1 MAEIHHYL
9 LQKGITT
16 EKCPNTH
23 IRQGDHSRVLIS
35 ILFPG
40 YPIIKASEQ
49 HYREM
54 RESRTY
60 QAKMIDLAYDRLPT
74 TDKYERLDELF
85 RTEVDWHHDKVS
97 VSIPL
102 KRLNRA
108 AVVEGHASSDF
119 NVRLFLY
126 LWSSERLPWLPE
138 TLQQIAIDNEDWQA
152 LTETD
157 QGLIRFGFHQLDI
170 TDKSPT
176 ITKANRRSTGEVR
189 LRLAFDGLPRVRHVS
204 VCAVW
209 EKKPEELTAQLYAQT
224 ASLYLGQALEASSR
238 HPAKASEVQQQAID
252 LLKPCGNQNDKL
264 NLDKMET
271 LLVACGQTFW
281 EAWNSQSE
289 EEEEEEEV
297 LLEDEYV
304 SVMDPILLSIIQHP
318 ARCIFCTHSTCF
330 DANVFFKFQVTS
342 MNWQCPICCVKIRG
356 IQWFKSNHEFHYEW
370 SLVSAANWQKYPN
383 ESCTH
388 VAHVDVL
395 SRTIDPD
402 TGLLT
407 TERLITV
414 KQNIPTL
421 IKKILGSDST
431 QYVREVSTIDP
442 RTKTLTMKSVNLTM
456 SNLLKVEETIVYR
469 EHPDDQLK

>member
-356 IQWFKSNHEFHYEW
+356 IQDLYIDYQTKVALN
-370 SLVSAANWQKYPN
+370 KYPN
-383 ESCTH
+383 Q
-388 VAHVDVL
+388 D
-395 SRTIDPD
+395 R
-402 TGLLT
+402 
-407 TERLITV
+407 
-414 KQNIPTL
+414 
-421 IKKILGSDST
+421 
-431 QYVREVSTIDP
+431 
-442 RTKTLTMKSVNLTM
+442 
-456 SNLLKVEETIVYR
+456 LLKQKDNTYTTTSWIESNNGTKRTHEIITIQDEGSKR
-469 EHPDDQLK
+469 LKQI